1 MYKRNMQPEISP
13 KWENSSFIKISI
25 LNFVNKHCHE
35 ASDIADLSQDY
46 WTILRDTFSQM
57 FMTFIHSWFNNR

>member
-25 LNFVNKHCHE
+25 LNFVNKHCHDV
-35 ASDIADLSQDY
+35 SGMADLLKDHEIIQD
-46 WTILRDTFSQM
+46 DTFPQIH
-57 FMTFIHSWFNNR
+57 MTFI